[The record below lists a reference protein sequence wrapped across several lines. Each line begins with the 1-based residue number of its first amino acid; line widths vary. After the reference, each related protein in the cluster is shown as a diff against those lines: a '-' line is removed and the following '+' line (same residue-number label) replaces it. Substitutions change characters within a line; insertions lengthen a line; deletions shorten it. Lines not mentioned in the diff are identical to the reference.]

1 MQGDLPV
8 AKPTQPLAHSPSY
21 AQRRKQRRKERRN
34 AMLLRIWQ
42 LLSIS
47 AITGGLVWVA
57 ARPEWQLRSSE
68 QITIQG
74 NRFLSKETL
83 RRMVALPYPL
93 SIFQVQPQAVAA
105 NIERTAPVSQVIVT
119 RTIFPAMLTIQ
130 VQERLPVATLTR
142 NNQAGFLDI
151 EGVWM
156 PQSAYPSSFSK
167 PGLTVLESNSR
178 PISQWTSLYKQVSQS
193 QIKTNQI
200 DWRDE
205 SNLVLYTDL
214 GKVHFGVYDARLF
227 PKQLETLDRLRTL
240 PKSLKDK
247 PFTHID
253 VTDPS
258 APLVEMP
265 LDANNS
271 SKPDGNKMDKIEL
284 KPSLG
289 NDNSNNNSRDRNP

>member
-1 MQGDLPV
+1 MQGDLSV
-8 AKPTQPLAHSPSY
+8 DKPSQPLAQPLSY
-21 AQRRKQRRKERRN
+21 AQRRKQRRRDRRN
-34 AMLLRIWQ
+34 MMLLRIWQ
-42 LLSIS
+42 LISIS

-57 ARPEWQLRSSE
+57 ARPEWQLRSNE

-74 NRFLSKETL
+74 NRLLSRETL
-83 RRMVALPYPL
+83 RRMVVLPYPL
-93 SIFQVQPQAVAA
+93 SIFQVQPQTVATQ
-105 NIERTAPVSQVIVT
+105 IERTAPVSQVIVT

-142 NNQAGFLDI
+142 NNQPGFLDV

-156 PQSAYPSSFSK
+156 PQSAYPASFNK
-167 PGLTVLESNSR
+167 PSLNVLESNNR
-178 PISQWTSLYKQVSQS
+178 PISQWTSLYKQVIQS
-193 QIKTNQI
+193 QIKTSQI
-200 DWRDE
+200 DWRDD
-205 SNLVLYTDL
+205 SNLILHTDL
-214 GKVHFGVYDARLF
+214 GKVHFGIYDPRLF

-265 LDANNS
+265 LDPNS
-271 SKPDGNKMDKIEL
+271 PNKNDGNKVDKIEL
-284 KPSLG
+284 KPNSG
-289 NDNSNNNSRDRNP
+289 NDGTSGNRDRNP